1 MLSRRCLSA
10 ALKHR
15 TMVWL
20 SGNAQLDEWHE
31 RDAWPTLSEQEAA
44 LKVLHLLDDIK
55 FDDLNA
61 HAEPLH
67 VDKLGRVIVFSLR
80 PGQVVQEHAA
90 PSSPV
95 YIVVLKGRGLFSGG
109 SGVEQQLHANDMVLF
124 NPGEQHAIRAVDED
138 LIFLLLLHGSP
149 WSD

>member
-1 MLSRRCLSA
+1 M
-10 ALKHR
+10 K
-15 TMVWL
+15 VF
-20 SGNAQLDEWHE
+20 QL
-31 RDAWPTLSEQEAA
+31 LNN
-44 LKVLHLLDDIK
+44 IK

-95 YIVVLKGRGLFSGG
+95 YVVVLKGRGLFSGS
-109 SGVEQQLHANDMVLF
+109 SGVEQELRVNDMVLF
-124 NPGEQHAIRAVDED
+124 NPGEMHAIRAVDED
-138 LIFLLLLHGSP
+138 LVFVLLLHGSP
-149 WSD
+149 WSE